1 MNAPTDTVLP
11 PTMKK
16 TLIADAIM
24 DSVKQQVFAPE
35 AYKPLDQNAT
45 SKVSINQQTFEDGL
59 ENLVSGMG
67 GANDKSTY
75 NKWTHSGK
83 NLDWQQLAARYR
95 EDWVAQKV
103 CNIVPQDMTRTWRHI
118 DSEEGREADDEL
130 EIADKFREAYKWA
143 RVFGTAFIVL
153 DIKGSGPLSKPL
165 SLKKLKKGC
174 IRSLQVIDRTRMH
187 AMGSIDTEP
196 MSPGYGLPTHYQFV
210 NSASAIHTSRLLRFE
225 ATELPLYEFMR
236 NQWYSDS
243 TLIPLMDVIDNFH
256 TAAKAAAQLCQEAA
270 VDVVT
275 IEGLQG
281 ILTSEE
287 GEAQIQ
293 KRFRV
298 MKQLKS
304 LYNVL
309 LLDSHEEY
317 STKTAQ
323 LNGVKDLIWEYL
335 RIIAAA
341 VGIPATR
348 FLSASP
354 DGMNS
359 TGESDLNNYIDLITG
374 LQTAI
379 FKPKL
384 KILDII
390 IQAHA
395 GIDKYKYKFNPVFP
409 ESPLQKAERIKKTIE
424 PLTLLVDSRIIT
436 QKDAQKLINLE
447 QLFGHDYAFEEPPP
461 LLEKE
466 PNTNAKPKAD

>member
-1 MNAPTDTVLP
+1 MVAQAVH
-11 PTMKK
+11 
-16 TLIADAIM
+16 
-24 DSVKQQVFAPE
+24 DSVKQQVFA
-35 AYKPLDQNAT
+35 
-45 SKVSINQQTFEDGL
+45 DGL
-59 ENLVSGMG
+59 ENVVTGMG
-67 GANDKSTY
+67 GANDKSVHNT
-75 NKWTHSGK
+75 WTHSHK

-118 DSEEGREADDEL
+118 NTEEGRDADDEL
-130 EIADKFREAYKWA
+130 MIADKFREAYKWA
-143 RVFGTAFIVL
+143 RVYGTAFIVL

-165 SLKKLKKGC
+165 NLRKLKPNC

-187 AMGSIDTEP
+187 AMGTIDTEP
-196 MSPGYGLPTHYQFV
+196 MSPTYGQPTHYQFV
-210 NSASAIHTSRLLRFE
+210 NSASSIHHTRLLRFE

-256 TAAKAAAQLCQEAA
+256 TAAKSAAQLCQEAI
-270 VDVVT
+270 VDVVS
-275 IEGLQG
+275 IEGLQD
-281 ILTSEE
+281 ILASEE

-309 LLDSHEEY
+309 LLDSNEEY

-323 LNGVKDLIWEYL
+323 LSGVKDLIWEYL

-354 DGMNS
+354 DGMNA
-359 TGESDLNNYIDLITG
+359 TGESDLNNYIDLLTG
-374 LQTAI
+374 LQRAI

-384 KILDII
+384 KVIDTL
-390 IQAHA
+390 IQAHYS
-395 GIDKYKYKFNPVFP
+395 IPKYKYEFNCIFP
-409 ESPLQKAERIKKTIE
+409 ESKTQRAERIKKTIE
-424 PLTLLVDSRIIT
+424 PIQMLVDSFIIT
-436 QKDAQKLINLE
+436 QKDAQMLINKEL
-447 QLFGHDYAFEEPPP
+447 LFGHDTLFQEPP
-461 LLEKE
+461 E
-466 PNTNAKPKAD
+466 PPKPNEGKTNATKESN